1 MELALSFSD
10 ADAARIKNYVAKKN
24 MSIIDYAK
32 RAVMKPIDEEESLAA
47 QNDNY
52 AAKIEESRR
61 QFAEGGLLQKHGR
74 SWSSLPMNKQ
84 FSDQAWCE
92 LVEWVHED
100 RKIVDKIMIC
110 FATSKETAQ
119 PKEWASPN
127 I

>member
-24 MSIIDYAK
+24 MSVLDYAK

-61 QFAEGGLLQKHGR
+61 QFAEGRFVTKTWEELQQ
-74 SWSSLPMNKQ
+74 L
-84 FSDQAWCE
+84 A
-92 LVEWVHED
+92 HE
-100 RKIVDKIMIC
+100 
-110 FATSKETAQ
+110 
-119 PKEWASPN
+119 
-127 I
+127 